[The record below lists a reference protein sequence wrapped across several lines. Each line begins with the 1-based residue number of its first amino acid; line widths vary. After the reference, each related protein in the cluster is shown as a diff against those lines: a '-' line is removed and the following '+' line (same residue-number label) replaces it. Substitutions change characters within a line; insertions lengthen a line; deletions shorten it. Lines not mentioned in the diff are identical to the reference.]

1 MKEKTKKERIGKV
14 KINEKRA
21 LDLLENYVSGRI
33 KPKDKNEREL
43 FEKLFNAAIKRLTPG
58 KEKET
63 TLPEIKEINLTK
75 KQIKEIVARKPP
87 AGKYLEVSLI
97 IINAPELTEYQE
109 GENGSL
115 IEECYRKGISFLVSP
130 RGPLT
135 HLGKIMFYGILPH
148 LKKNYQGK
156 GIIKY
161 SNYDIIKKGKLKK
174 GGSTYKEIDEESL
187 KIINMHFYHP
197 SIIEDKEG
205 NGKTL
210 YRRQGAPL
218 FLYDEKIGE
227 TGRKEKNYILIENPI
242 LNGSVLDQYKAGYRL
257 NNILKATNKHEISVY
272 LFMNPKLKPGNDCYP
287 IAENKL
293 IQHAGIHA
301 KKKIHQRRALK
312 IALEEFEKNHG
323 FLHGKPRENIY
334 FFNRPRGPISKE
346 ERDQIV
352 KLLNQGKTPTG
363 KNIMEQWRKDQE
375 EKERTRK
382 EEAQLYTR
390 KQRIQATLIDW
401 HIKLNRI
408 KEITDHYETDY
419 LERMI
424 KKVKS
429 KNPKNPAGLFLRIIK
444 NY

>member
-1 MKEKTKKERIGKV
+1 MKEKIKKERIEKV
-14 KINEKRA
+14 KINEKKA

-43 FEKLFNAAIKRLTPG
+43 FENLFSAAIKRLTPG
-58 KEKET
+58 EEKET

-75 KQIKEIVARKPP
+75 KQIKEITARKLPTTRH
-87 AGKYLEVSLI
+87 LEISLI
-97 IINAPELTEYQE
+97 IINAPELAEYQE

-115 IEECYRKGISFLVSP
+115 INEYYQKGISFLESP

-156 GIIKY
+156 EIIKY
-161 SNYDIIKKGKLKK
+161 SNYDIIKEGNLKK
-174 GGSTYKEIDEESL
+174 GGSTYKEINEESL
-187 KIINMHFYHP
+187 KIATLHFYHP

-210 YRRQGAPL
+210 YRKQGAPL

-242 LNGSVLDQYKAGYRL
+242 LNGSVLDQYKAGYHL

-272 LFMNPKLKPGNDCYP
+272 LFLETKLKKEKEHFHIGED
-287 IAENKL
+287 KL

-301 KKKIHQRRALK
+301 KEKYNQREALK
-312 IALEEFEKNHG
+312 IALENLEEDYQILYGKNKNNH
-323 FLHGKPRENIY
+323 Y
-334 FFNRPRGPISKE
+334 FFNRPGGPISKE

-375 EKERTRK
+375 EKERTKK
-382 EEAQLYTR
+382 EEAQNHTR
-390 KQRIQATLIDW
+390 RTRMQNELHRIGIPMNQVNEIIDRCG
-401 HIKLNRI
+401 I
-408 KEITDHYETDY
+408 DY
-419 LERMI
+419 VERML
-424 KKVKS
+424 KKTKS
-429 KNPKNPAGLFLRIIK
+429 KNPKNPAGLLKHIIK